1 MHEQPYDG
9 LSLFGQSGNRKYLN
23 AAERQR
29 FVEAARRRE
38 DAPVLPDASTERRPH
53 LGSAGA
59 HAGGDQYRKRRC

>member
-38 DAPVLPDASTERRPH
+38 DAPVLPNASTERRPH
-53 LGSAGA
+53 L
-59 HAGGDQYRKRRC
+59 